1 MKIAVIT
8 AVFGGID
15 KEKPFPEQ
23 VLPEGITYERF
34 FINEDNTPVPLPN
47 LPNRLK
53 AKYFKTQSH
62 NIPMFDGCGIHV
74 WIDGNIEVTHSGF
87 LNALCSTLFSDRIDN
102 RSRVAIQSH
111 HERATIGEEIEFI
124 LDSKN
129 PYLVKRYGEQ
139 PLEDEHNHYLSKG
152 MTSDATLYSCNV
164 FARRDRYTDDFF
176 DQWWRLCLEW
186 SWFDQSA
193 FSYLV
198 SRTWK
203 AVHTV
208 DLGGV
213 TTSPYYTLHGH
224 DNWNQ

>member
-15 KEKPFPEQ
+15 KEKPFANQ
-23 VLPEGITYERF
+23 VLPEGVTYERF
-34 FINEDNTPVPLPN
+34 FINEENTPVPLPN

-62 NIPMFDGCGIHV
+62 NIPMFDGCAIHV
-74 WIDGNIEVTHSGF
+74 WIDGNIEATDSGF
-87 LNALCSTLFSDRIDN
+87 LNALCSPLFSGSTWI
-102 RSRVAIQSH
+102 SIQAH

-139 PLEDEHNHYLSKG
+139 PLEDEYNHYLSTS
-152 MTSDATLYSCNV
+152 MPSDAKLYSCNV
-164 FARRDRYTDDFF
+164 FARLAYDGDDTFF
-176 DQWWRLCLEW
+176 DDWWRLCIEW

-193 FSYLV
+193 FSSLAYGMSDLHGYI
-198 SRTWK
+198 
-203 AVHTV
+203 HTV

-213 TTSPYYTLHGH
+213 TTSQYYTLHGH